1 MPIALRGVLFPFLEE
16 TALCRISA
24 IALFLIVTVL
34 FRGYHLKPR
43 ERLKEP
49 ESTMLGYLGTCSEVC
64 NHIGLPLKNVLVKI
78 KADTNQSKVFQ
89 LSISH

>member
-1 MPIALRGVLFPFLEE
+1 MQNLSNSSV
-16 TALCRISA
+16 
-24 IALFLIVTVL
+24 LIVTAL

-43 ERLKEP
+43 ERLKEL
-49 ESTMLGYLGTCSEVC
+49 ESTVVGYLGTCSEVC
-64 NHIGLPLKNVLVKI
+64 SYIGLPLKNVLVKI